1 MSDSVRELENTMK
14 DFDNRYRAKKIANM
28 ICSIIIIFMGVF
40 SVIYTYEFD
49 NDGIMTF
56 RWMTVDGTI
65 YTTILTIIVVACNVY
80 ELIRKTE
87 VSRKVVYLLRLS
99 SAVTEGIIIIV
110 VLISQLPFF
119 PTHMH
124 IARIDMFFM
133 HICIPILTILSFI
146 NNDSPI
152 RKLSLLE
159 LSFGTSFVII
169 YLIIIVTM
177 IGTGV
182 LTKEY
187 IPYDFLNFE
196 NMGGK
201 FAMIGLFVLAYI
213 GSGVLAHFMS
223 VWNRKAYWFWFK
235 NVAKRGEDYE

>member
-1 MSDSVRELENTMK
+1 M
-14 DFDNRYRAKKIANM
+14 
-28 ICSIIIIFMGVF
+28 
-40 SVIYTYEFD
+40 
-49 NDGIMTF
+49 
-56 RWMTVDGTI
+56 
-65 YTTILTIIVVACNVY
+65 
-80 ELIRKTE
+80 
-87 VSRKVVYLLRLS
+87 
-99 SAVTEGIIIIV
+99 
-110 VLISQLPFF
+110 
-119 PTHMH
+119 
-124 IARIDMFFM
+124 
-133 HICIPILTILSFI
+133 
-146 NNDSPI
+146 
-152 RKLSLLE
+152 E

-213 GSGVLAHFMS
+213 GAGVLAHFMS
-223 VWNRKAYWFWFK
+223 VWNRKAYWLWFK